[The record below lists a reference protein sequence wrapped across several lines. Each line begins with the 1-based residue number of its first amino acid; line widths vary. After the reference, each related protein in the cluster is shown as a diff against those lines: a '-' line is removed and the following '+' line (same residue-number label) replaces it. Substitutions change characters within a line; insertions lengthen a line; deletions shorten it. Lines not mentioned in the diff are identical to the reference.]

1 MNFKNIECYKV
12 NNDCLDVSGAEVEGV
27 NLFTEDVLDK
37 GLSFGESSEGI
48 ILNLTFKKN
57 KLAIAVKDGSSLEI
71 DDFNLLE
78 NQYDFAVFNKK
89 SEYGK
94 SVLKLTNT
102 NDLENLNFLV
112 GKNNELIANSKLN
125 IKKLENSYI
134 YNLFYNNIN

>member
-1 MNFKNIECYKV
+1 MYLEQK
-12 NNDCLDVSGAEVEGV
+12 LRA
-27 NLFTEDVLDK
+27 
-37 GLSFGESSEGI
+37 LSK
-48 ILNLTFKKN
+48 LTFKKN

-102 NDLENLNFLV
+102 TDLENLNFLV